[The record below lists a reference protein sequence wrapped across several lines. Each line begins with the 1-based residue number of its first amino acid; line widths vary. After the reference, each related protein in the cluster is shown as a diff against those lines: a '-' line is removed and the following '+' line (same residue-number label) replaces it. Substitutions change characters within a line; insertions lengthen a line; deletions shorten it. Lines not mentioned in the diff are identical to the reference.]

1 MDDFKRDNQ
10 HIIFQNKK
18 DNVSI
23 TNRKAESMS
32 EQHESLDD
40 SKIKKCK
47 IVGEYEN

>member
-1 MDDFKRDNQ
+1 MILKETINILYFRT
-10 HIIFQNKK
+10 K